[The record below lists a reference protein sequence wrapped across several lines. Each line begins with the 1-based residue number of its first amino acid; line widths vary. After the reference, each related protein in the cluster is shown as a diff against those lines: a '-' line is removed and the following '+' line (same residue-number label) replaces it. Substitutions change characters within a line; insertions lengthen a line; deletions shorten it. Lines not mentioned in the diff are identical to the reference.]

1 MASLHTNMDDTD
13 TEFAEAPDKISDL
26 PSPNTKRWV
35 IRRKAAVVFAV
46 HSGLLTLQEAC
57 ARYKLSA
64 EEFDSWRRLIDTH
77 GVRGLRST
85 RLQQYRDTRPDQD

>member
-1 MASLHTNMDDTD
+1 MVSLRTNMDDTD
-13 TEFAEAPDKISDL
+13 IEFTGAPKSISDL
-26 PSPNTKRWV
+26 PSPDTKRWV

-57 ARYKLSA
+57 ERYTLSA
-64 EEFDSWRRLIDTH
+64 EEFESWRRLIDAH

-85 RLQQYRDTRPDQD
+85 RLQQYRDTKAD

>member
-1 MASLHTNMDDTD
+1 MVSLRTNMEDTNID
-13 TEFAEAPDKISDL
+13 FTEAPKNISDL
-26 PSPNTKRWV
+26 PSPDTKRWV

-57 ARYKLSA
+57 ERYTLSA
-64 EEFDSWRRLIDTH
+64 EEFDSWRRLIDAH

-85 RLQQYRDTRPDQD
+85 RLQQYRDPKPDLE